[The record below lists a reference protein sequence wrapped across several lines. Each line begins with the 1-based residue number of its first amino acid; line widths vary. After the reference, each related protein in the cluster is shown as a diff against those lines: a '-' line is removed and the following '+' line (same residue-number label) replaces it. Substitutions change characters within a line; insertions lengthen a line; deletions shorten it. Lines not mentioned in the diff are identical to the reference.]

1 MLADRDYLRKT
12 NLPNKKSYSLV
23 QWITFLSVAFF
34 IVDALMDGALRR
46 TCLVNRES
54 LFAGE
59 IWRLF
64 TSFFLT
70 QGNNPLSV
78 IFDLFVFYFMGRDL
92 ESIYNPKTLKSYY
105 KIGIV
110 GSVIGV
116 VIALSLSLRL
126 ELALF
131 SCLMAIVWVGFGLS
145 HYQRRMTFQIFFV
158 IPVVV
163 TGKILLLAMLGYF
176 AYIALA
182 ADWILVLPV
191 CGAAL
196 SMAWAMKKPKTK
208 QKIKT
213 LKKNEPHKLKKS
225 IRKNELQEGFQVHS
239 SDKLAKNAID
249 PKVDAVLD
257 KILESGMASLTVD
270 ERKILES
277 VNSKGL

>member
-1 MLADRDYLRKT
+1 MLADRDYIRKT

-46 TCLVNRES
+46 TCLLNRED

-59 IWRLF
+59 IWRLV
-64 TSFFLT
+64 TSFFMT
-70 QGNNPLSV
+70 QGNNPLSFV
-78 IFDLFVFYFMGRDL
+78 FDLLIFYFMGRDL
-92 ESIYNPKTLKSYY
+92 ESIYNAQTLKSYY
-105 KIGIV
+105 KMGLV

-126 ELALF
+126 DLSLF
-131 SCLMAIVWVGFGLS
+131 SCLMSIVWVGFALS

-176 AYIALA
+176 AYMALM
-182 ADWILVLPV
+182 ADWIVILPA
-191 CGAAL
+191 CGASL
-196 SMAWAMKKPKTK
+196 GMAWAMEKSKTK

-213 LKKNEPHKLKKS
+213 FKKNEPHKLNKRV
-225 IRKNELQEGFQVHS
+225 RKNELQEAFQVHS
-239 SDKLAKNAID
+239 SNKLAKNAMD

-257 KILESGMASLTVD
+257 KILESGMASLSP
-270 ERKILES
+270 EEKKILES
-277 VNSKGL
+277 VNSTK